1 MSKMPKGQQRAAVI
15 LGLIILL
22 VFMVMMAFLDL
33 SVFFILLILL
43 VLGICLLRMKKP
55 EYFSIFAREKKQTDT
70 PSPAPLGEKHQNAFS
85 AHIILLYQGGMT
97 TQQINVDREEFT
109 IGRSPNCSFV
119 LSGNTDISR
128 VHAII
133 RYNAERGYSTISDN
147 NSSHGTKVNG
157 ENLVPGEPRTL
168 HNGDLIQ
175 IEDRILTVQNKNY

>member
-33 SVFFILLILL
+33 SVFFILLVLL
-43 VLGICLLRMKKP
+43 VLGVCFLRMKKP
-55 EYFSIFAREKKQTDT
+55 EYFSIFTREKKQTD
-70 PSPAPLGEKHQNAFS
+70 APVSSFGEEKRRDAFS

-97 TQQINVDREEFT
+97 TQQIMVDREEFT

-128 VHAII
+128 VHATI
-133 RYNAERGYSTISDN
+133 RYNAERGCSTITDN

-157 ENLVPGEPRTL
+157 ENLVSGVPRTL